1 MFRAFPFQIKRIR
14 AFLPKQIRGMDLQKI
29 LAISGKPG
37 LYKLLSSNAAS
48 IIVESLVDGKRMP
61 IHAAHKISSLEDI
74 SIYTYSEDIPLEE
87 VFTKIGEKE
96 DGGLSLTGKESAAE
110 RRAYME
116 EILPEYD
123 EDRVYDSDLKKLF
136 KWYNMLN
143 ELGLL
148 IPSEEETSNDDDDN
162 PVVEDAEII
171 EESSDEKS
179 ESQS

>member
-1 MFRAFPFQIKRIR
+1 
-14 AFLPKQIRGMDLQKI
+14 MDLQKI

-87 VFTKIGEKE
+87 VFAKIAEKE
-96 DGGLSLTGKESAAE
+96 NRGLSLTGKESAAE

-143 ELGLL
+143 KLGLL
-148 IPSEEETSNDDDDN
+148 VASEETPSEDEDM

-171 EESSDEKS
+171 EETTDDKTEG
-179 ESQS
+179 